1 MHLIRSCNRAK
12 RLCDLFFSNRFP
24 IFPQNIIC
32 NMSFYFAAKAGS
44 DNPFVYTLDELKI
57 SINPTQIIES
67 SLSQEQTRLDK
78 KINRQHLKT

>member
-1 MHLIRSCNRAK
+1 
-12 RLCDLFFSNRFP
+12 
-24 IFPQNIIC
+24 
-32 NMSFYFAAKAGS
+32 MSFYFAAKAGL